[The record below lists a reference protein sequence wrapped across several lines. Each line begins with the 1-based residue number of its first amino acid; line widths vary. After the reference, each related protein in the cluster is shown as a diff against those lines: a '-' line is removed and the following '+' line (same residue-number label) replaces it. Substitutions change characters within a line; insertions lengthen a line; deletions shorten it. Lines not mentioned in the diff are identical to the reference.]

1 MGSCFIRYESSDL
14 AVKVVDGNYD
24 IKICGASATHLRE
37 DYRTPALTEAWA
49 RTIMAKYLIFGHAG
63 GAAEKDREAWQLAHV
78 AAFVK
83 SIPEGKVQ
91 DVADVLLLNRVH
103 THVPLESYASSD
115 YDGHDLGA
123 LAELRLPWDEKHKDF
138 KASAAWLL
146 RQYHSKVVA
155 VSDDSLT
162 PLSLLRAWYE
172 RMPEDKHAAGL
183 WNRLKGKTLEEIK
196 ETKAETHAPP
206 TGEASTYAS
215 RGGRGRTFTVAPRA
229 KKPRACKRESES

>member
-1 MGSCFIRYESSDL
+1 M
-14 AVKVVDGNYD
+14 
-24 IKICGASATHLRE
+24 
-37 DYRTPALTEAWA
+37 RTLP
-49 RTIMAKYLIFGHAG
+49 
-63 GAAEKDREAWQLAHV
+63 
-78 AAFVK
+78 
-83 SIPEGKVQ
+83 S
-91 DVADVLLLNRVH
+91 
-103 THVPLESYASSD
+103 THVPLEVYSSSG

-123 LAELRLPWDEKHKDF
+123 LASERLPWDYKHKDF

-206 TGEASTYAS
+206 TGEASTANLVTWRLWRLHMAAPS
-215 RGGRGRTFTVAPRA
+215 SVAPAPRSLERTQRRA
-229 KKPRACKRESES
+229 WWM